1 MDNYKN
7 ILKDLSKD
15 KDLLEK
21 GYAVFPFLNE
31 EEIAELSTFFYAHN
45 KKLPKGL
52 YATAHNADIDF
63 RNKMNDKINQVF
75 NRANVTSFENFQAQ
89 GGTFMVKTK
98 GKEGHLIP
106 HQDWSIV
113 DEEKFR
119 SFNVWIPL
127 VDVNVANGTIQ
138 VLAGSHKL
146 VKAFRGPNTPSAFDE
161 VYEESWKKMIPLEMK
176 AGQAMIYD
184 HRLLHGSTENLSDED
199 RLVIVYGIIP
209 EGAEMRYYYV
219 ADDKISEYACHP
231 DFFLKGT
238 PGAGPGDLKK
248 IKDHPNYI
256 PKVSFEKEVLPLT
269 FWQKIKQQFSL

>member
-7 ILKDLSKD
+7 ILKDLTKD
-15 KDLLEK
+15 QNLLED
-21 GYAVFPFLNE
+21 GYAVFPFLNK
-31 EEIAELSTFFYAHN
+31 EEIEELKSFFYEHN
-45 KKLPKGL
+45 KDLPKGF
-52 YATAHNADIDF
+52 YATAHNPDIDF
-63 RNKMNDKINQVF
+63 RNKMNDKINTVF
-75 NRANVTSFENFQAQ
+75 KRANSETFENFQAQ

-113 DEEKFR
+113 DEEKYR

-127 VDVNVANGTIQ
+127 VDVNETNGTIQ
-138 VLAGSHKL
+138 VLENSHKL

-161 VYEESWKKMIPLEMK
+161 VYEASWEKMIPLEMK

-209 EGAEMRYYYV
+209 EGAEMRYFYV
-219 ADDKISEYACHP
+219 ENDKISEYECNE
-231 DFFLKGT
+231 DFFLKGN
-238 PGAGPGDLKK
+238 PFAGPNGLKK
-248 IKDHPNYI
+248 LKEHPNYI
-256 PKVSFEKEVLPLT
+256 PKVQFEKEILPLT